1 MKKAILFMMFC
12 LVCLGGMMAQQASYY
27 PMIKEGD
34 TLQKWNIINLP
45 SMYYP
50 NGYTTYI
57 QSISGLVTLDGVE
70 YKLVS
75 ERNPW
80 YQCVLGAVREEN
92 RQVFYRRNVGFNQ
105 VGYYDE
111 SYFQEE
117 VLLYD
122 FNLSVGDEVVVN
134 WMQTPLVVTD
144 ESMVEVDGTMRRR
157 LELVGDSGEEYWI
170 EGVGS
175 SLGFLD
181 VGSETLTGG
190 WNYLLCYHE
199 GDHLVWSNDEYS
211 SCMMTDEGWSMPFAS
226 PGSEWYF
233 NLSSFMGSS
242 EGCYRMA
249 VEGDTIIQGHQCSI
263 ITRQYLGGNGDQQYV
278 YELNRVVYWYNQTL
292 QAFTTLYDFTA
303 DVGDSWIC
311 DVDTCAYQV
320 TVQNVRNV
328 TWEGHHYR
336 VQEVTYEG
344 NGELYYYG
352 ENQIIDGIGAT
363 GGLFPYPM
371 ACSHDVYDGSYP
383 GYLRCYLIDGELL
396 YHEGEYDCDEQG
408 YCWDGTVAESYAGGD
423 GSAENPYQIATS
435 KQLALLAQ
443 QTNDGTGGDA
453 YYILT
458 DNVSLAGCSGGVVNW
473 TSIGTLD
480 HSFTGHFD
488 GQSHSIYG
496 LYQTIEVGA
505 TDPVGGLFGYTDQA
519 AISNVSLS
527 FCHIGGAGDKV
538 GGLVGCA
545 SRTDISNCSINTSS
559 SVKTTQGVAGGL
571 VGFVD
576 VPLGTGAGVTDP
588 EPCYIANSHV
598 GDAVWIEGF
607 ESAGGIV
614 GQVNRYEGQVP
625 CVITNCTVGNEG
637 YPGLFTVIS
646 QKDAGGIV
654 GWFRNGTITGCQNH
668 YDIQAG
674 GEKGVG
680 GIVGQADEIT
690 LNHCT
695 NTGNVYGEYAG
706 GGIIGLSQSE
716 ADDGLTV
723 INCTNLG
730 QVVVHNTL
738 PSGGFVGG
746 IAGNCWN
753 SAFIGCVNKGDV
765 SANVEYRSTVGGIV
779 GYSAGKLVNCYNRGT
794 VLAVLTVPATQIE
807 ELFVG
812 GIVGRWGTQVDNV
825 YNTGVIDVP
834 ELPEAIPHG
843 YGNIIGEGNID
854 NDYHNAYWLDDDALS
869 ACGMD
874 DDPAAHGSSA
884 FVQGD
889 TPTSWMLHEAQ
900 YGTNDLLEALNSGA
914 EQIVEAE
921 PEYPYLC
928 MWEEDTEQVNDG
940 FPVLGEI
947 VSLEGTTFFDEASG
961 LYYTVTHGNTVEVA
975 TGPHYYQGEVVIPET
990 VLYMGFTFR
999 VIGLGDASFK
1009 MSSQVTSIHI
1019 PETVTY
1025 IGDDAFY
1032 NCWALDS
1039 IHIPD
1044 QVLSIGKQA
1053 FYCCTNLKYIHLP
1066 EVLEIIEDKLFYQ
1079 CIELQSL
1086 VLPETVTEIHESAF
1100 EESVITHMVIP
1111 AGVRVLP
1118 NSLFFYCGQ
1127 LRSVTLPAGL
1137 LSVGDFCFY
1146 ACDQLTSIVIPD
1158 QVTSIGFNAFTN
1170 CHKLSRVEL
1179 GRKVSFI
1186 DYEAFQTYNIGC
1198 KLTVICHNFVPAEC
1212 QSNVFPEAAKQEMM
1226 IVPCGCEG
1234 IYREAWGSYW
1244 QSGNFEED
1252 CGSEGN
1258 EWYYEILNDDG
1269 SITYQYLQHTNDTVI
1284 NDKDDVHIL
1293 VRINTLYDKGEH
1305 VVTTHE
1311 YIYDEDNKVYWWNN
1325 ELQAFTVLYDFG
1337 AEVGDAWEILVGTE
1351 SIVMHVDAV
1360 EPYEYEGRTYKLL
1373 SVSDADGLFTGIIV
1387 RGIGHL
1393 TSFFP
1398 ERLMHDSKGCRVEGI
1413 RCFWQGG
1420 ELVFKYGDRDCDEVY
1435 EEHHTGLEEPS
1446 EGDGFRVYPNPTD
1459 GVIVVEKVCA
1469 PSLQGQTK
1477 EYRITNTLGQ
1487 TLMIGFVEGENQQ
1500 INLSKL
1506 PAGLYFFTL
1515 DGCTQKIILQH
1526 QNH

>member
-1 MKKAILFMMFC
+1 MRCYL
-12 LVCLGGMMAQQASYY
+12 
-27 PMIKEGD
+27 
-34 TLQKWNIINLP
+34 
-45 SMYYP
+45 
-50 NGYTTYI
+50 
-57 QSISGLVTLDGVE
+57 
-70 YKLVS
+70 
-75 ERNPW
+75 
-80 YQCVLGAVREEN
+80 
-92 RQVFYRRNVGFNQ
+92 
-105 VGYYDE
+105 
-111 SYFQEE
+111 
-117 VLLYD
+117 
-122 FNLSVGDEVVVN
+122 
-134 WMQTPLVVTD
+134 
-144 ESMVEVDGTMRRR
+144 VDGEM
-157 LELVGDSGEEYWI
+157 L
-170 EGVGS
+170 
-175 SLGFLD
+175 
-181 VGSETLTGG
+181 
-190 WNYLLCYHE
+190 YHE
-199 GDHLVWSNDEYS
+199 GD
-211 SCMMTDEGWSMPFAS
+211 
-226 PGSEWYF
+226 
-233 NLSSFMGSS
+233 
-242 EGCYRMA
+242 
-249 VEGDTIIQGHQCSI
+249 
-263 ITRQYLGGNGDQQYV
+263 
-278 YELNRVVYWYNQTL
+278 
-292 QAFTTLYDFTA
+292 
-303 DVGDSWIC
+303 
-311 DVDTCAYQV
+311 
-320 TVQNVRNV
+320 
-328 TWEGHHYR
+328 
-336 VQEVTYEG
+336 
-344 NGELYYYG
+344 
-352 ENQIIDGIGAT
+352 
-363 GGLFPYPM
+363 
-371 ACSHDVYDGSYP
+371 
-383 GYLRCYLIDGELL
+383 
-396 YHEGEYDCDEQG
+396 YDCDYIPG
-408 YCWDGTVAESYAGGD
+408 VTGNCWDGTVAEAYDGGD
-423 GSAENPYQIATS
+423 GTPENPYRIATAE
-435 KQLALLAQ
+435 QLALLVQ
-443 QTNDGTGGDA
+443 QTNDGIGGDA
-453 YYILT
+453 YYELT
-458 DNVSLAGCSGGVVNW
+458 KDINLQKCTGETWPWVP
-473 TSIGTLD
+473 IGTATNM
-480 HSFTGHFD
+480 FRGHFD
-488 GQSHSIYG
+488 GNGHRILNLNQYISD
-496 LYQTIEVGA
+496 GA
-505 TDPVGGLFGYTDQA
+505 VQPVGGLFGYTDQA
-519 AISNVSLS
+519 AISNVQLVEYTV
-527 FCHIGGAGDKV
+527 FGNGYYV

-545 SRTDISNCSINTSS
+545 SMTDISDCSIMQSEI
-559 SVKTTQGVAGGL
+559 KTTIGVAGGL

-588 EPCYIANSHV
+588 EPCYITNCCV
-598 GDAVWIEGF
+598 GDAVAIEGF

-614 GQVNRYEGQVP
+614 GQVNRYEGRVP

-646 QKDAGGIV
+646 HKDAGGIV

-695 NTGNVYGEYAG
+695 NMGNVYGEYAA

-765 SANVEYRSTVGGIV
+765 SASVEHRSSAGGIV
-779 GYSAGKLVNCYNRGT
+779 GYSAGMLANCYNRGT

-812 GIVGRWGTQVDNV
+812 GIVGRWGTQIVNV

-843 YGNIIGEGNID
+843 YGNIIGEGNLD

-889 TPTSWMLHEAQ
+889 TPTSWVLHETQ
-900 YGTNDLLEALNSGA
+900 YGTTDLLEALNAGA
-914 EQIVEAE
+914 EQIFAAV
-921 PEYPYLC
+921 PEYSYLC
-928 MWEEDTEQVNDG
+928 AWEEDTEQVNDG

-947 VSLEGTTFFDEASG
+947 LSLEGTTFFDEASG
-961 LYYTVTHGNTVEVA
+961 LYYTVTHGYTVEVA
-975 TGPHYYQGEVVIPET
+975 TGPYYYQGDVVIPET
-990 VLYMGFTFR
+990 VLYMGFRFR

-1032 NCWALDS
+1032 SCWALDS

-1053 FYCCTNLKYIHLP
+1053 FYNCWNLKYIHLP
-1066 EVLEIIEDKLFYQ
+1066 EALEIIEDRLFYQ
-1079 CIELQSL
+1079 CIELQSV

-1100 EESVITHMVIP
+1100 EESGITHAVIP
-1111 AGVRVLP
+1111 TGVLVLS
-1118 NSLFFYCGQ
+1118 NRLFFYCGQ

-1137 LSVGDFCFY
+1137 LSIGDFCFY
-1146 ACDQLTSIVIPD
+1146 TCDQLTSIVIPN
-1158 QVTSIGFNAFTN
+1158 QVTSIGFSAFTD
-1170 CHKLSRVEL
+1170 CSKLSRVEL

-1186 DYEAFQTYNIGC
+1186 DSEAFQTDNIGC

-1212 QSNVFPEAAKQEMM
+1212 QNNVFPEAAKQEMM
-1226 IVPCGCEG
+1226 VVPCGCEG

-1284 NDKDDVHIL
+1284 NDKDDVHVL

-1325 ELQAFTVLYDFG
+1325 ELQTFTVLYDFG
-1337 AEVGDAWEILVGTE
+1337 AEVGDTWEILVGTE
-1351 SIVMHVDAV
+1351 SLVMHVDAV

-1373 SVSDADGLFTGIIV
+1373 NVSDADGVFTGIIV

-1398 ERLMHDSKGCRVEGI
+1398 ERLMQDTKGYRVEGI
-1413 RCFWQGG
+1413 RCFWQDG

-1435 EEHHTGLEEPS
+1435 EENHVGLEEPS
-1446 EGDGFRVYPNPTD
+1446 AGDGFRVYPNPTD
-1459 GVIVVEKVCA
+1459 GVIIIATQPATTPWE
-1469 PSLQGQTK
+1469 PT
-1477 EYRITNTLGQ
+1477 EYRITNLLGQ
-1487 TLMIGFVEGENQQ
+1487 TLMTGFVEGENHQ

-1506 PAGLYFFTL
+1506 PAGLYFITL
-1515 DGCTQKIILQH
+1515 NGATQKIILQH